1 MSWWESPPAPEG
13 QAQTGTYIP
22 PGEEVPGEG
31 MPSTGSIALLG
42 DSTVACQYLP
52 PANRPENH
60 LLVRLRRAF
69 PERRFEVQ
77 NLAGEGE
84 SPAGD
89 LRSGRLER
97 IFAAVPQMHLAFL
110 RYNLRETEPDG
121 FQEYLEAVEACC
133 GALRQQYPGI
143 TVIVETGIWV
153 HHPSH
158 FVGDSHAHAA
168 PLYDRVKA
176 WAVETG
182 YPVVDVFQKMQA
194 EAAKGNWDLRVRGL
208 PTPDQ
213 TVIDDTFDQFFGEEP
228 LFFANIHPNS
238 RCLALI
244 ADWEVAMLKLLAR
257 N

>member
-1 MSWWESPPAPEG
+1 MAWWDTPPPEYEAPG
-13 QAQTGTYIP
+13 GAYIP
-22 PGEEVPGEG
+22 AGEEIPGEERPG
-31 MPSTGSIALLG
+31 TGSVALLG
-42 DSTVACQYLP
+42 DSTVACRYLP

-69 PERRFEVQ
+69 PEQRFKVQ
-77 NLAGEGE
+77 NLAGESDG
-84 SPAGD
+84 PAAE

-97 IFAAVPQMHLAFL
+97 LFAAVPSMHLAFL
-110 RYNLRETEPDG
+110 RFNLGDPRPEG
-121 FQEYLEAVEACC
+121 FQEYLEGLAACG

-168 PLYDRVKA
+168 PLYDQVKA
-176 WAVETG
+176 WAVEAS
-182 YPVVDVFQKMQA
+182 YPVVDVYQKMQA

-208 PTPDQ
+208 PTPEQ
-213 TVIDDTFDQFFGEEP
+213 TVIDDTFDEFFGEEP
-228 LFFANIHPNS
+228 LFFANSHPNS

-244 ADWEVAMLKLLAR
+244 AEWEVAMLKLLAR
-257 N
+257 K